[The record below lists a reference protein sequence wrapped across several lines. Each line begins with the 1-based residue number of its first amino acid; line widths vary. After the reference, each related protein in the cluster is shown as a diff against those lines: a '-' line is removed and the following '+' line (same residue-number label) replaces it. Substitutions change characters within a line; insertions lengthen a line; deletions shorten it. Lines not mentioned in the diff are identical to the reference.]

1 MKKIVKLTGKDVKN
15 MVERIIAES
24 NQQNEPINK
33 EIKRRE
39 PQKPVVTDKLIPEG
53 RQPKRKRVVR
63 LTESE
68 MIEFL
73 DKLATRVENSKKRR
87 GLK

>member
-39 PQKPVVTDKLIPEG
+39 PQKPVVTDKLIPES

-87 GLK
+87 GLR